1 MAYGHNLNSVLN
13 NVGLYVGGWYRN
25 KESVIPY
32 FGMMFNNLQLGLS
45 YDMVTSGLNLAKT
58 QNRSYE
64 VSLIY
69 SFRENTD
76 YKRFVPWY

>member
-1 MAYGHNLNSVLN
+1 
-13 NVGLYVGGWYRN
+13 
-25 KESVIPY
+25 
-32 FGMMFNNLQLGLS
+32 MFNNLQLGLS

-69 SFRENTD
+69 SFRANSD